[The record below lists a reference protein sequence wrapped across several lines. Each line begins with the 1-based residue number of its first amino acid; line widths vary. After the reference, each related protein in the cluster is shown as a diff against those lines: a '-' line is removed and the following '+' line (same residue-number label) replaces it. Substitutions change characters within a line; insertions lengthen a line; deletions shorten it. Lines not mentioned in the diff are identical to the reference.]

1 MVIDNDVQ
9 KSAHIKRLLENN
21 VLLSSNATISTIV
34 NIVMFKVCIFIK
46 YYTNRYI
53 K

>member
-1 MVIDNDVQ
+1 MVIDKDVQ
-9 KSAHIKRLLENN
+9 KSTHIKRLLENN
-21 VLLSSNATISTIV
+21 VLLSSNTIISTIV

-46 YYTNRYI
+46 YYINHYI